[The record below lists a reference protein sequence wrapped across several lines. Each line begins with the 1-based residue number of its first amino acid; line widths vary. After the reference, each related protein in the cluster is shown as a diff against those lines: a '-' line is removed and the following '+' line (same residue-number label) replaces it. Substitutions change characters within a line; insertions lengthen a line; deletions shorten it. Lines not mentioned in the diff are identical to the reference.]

1 MKNRGKSIGLVLAG
15 VLIGTAISGPA
26 AYAAEEWYKAY
37 RSGRN
42 FYVNGEQVE
51 MDAYTVEGN
60 NYVKLRDVGRLVGF
74 NVWWDEENCTVQIET
89 GSPYTGEAPEKAE
102 PDVAENPTTTED
114 TNPAVLTGKYTR
126 EAYEAL
132 RQTVAT
138 GKESTA
144 VAMSEETR
152 AAMLDACAAIG
163 GCPGYHMKTDA
174 DGKTCFYAKRSG
186 SYEEAAAYC
195 KPFLDGLTGTDAERV
210 RSVAFYVCD
219 RLTYASG
226 VTASPRTVLT
236 DDAAHRGNCMSYAH
250 CFKFL
255 CDLAGIPCILVH
267 SDTHQ
272 WNEVYADG
280 KWLSIDVS
288 SVDVGDDPAW
298 REKTSVLHVAAEMQG
313 TDYVQSQPELTSFA
327 RELFVPGSTK

>member
-126 EAYEAL
+126 EAYEAPAPDRRHGQGVHSGRHERGDPRGDAGRL
-132 RQTVAT
+132 R
-138 GKESTA
+138 
-144 VAMSEETR
+144 R
-152 AAMLDACAAIG
+152 
-163 GCPGYHMKTDA
+163 H
-174 DGKTCFYAKRSG
+174 R
-186 SYEEAAAYC
+186 
-195 KPFLDGLTGTDAERV
+195 
-210 RSVAFYVCD
+210 
-219 RLTYASG
+219 RLS
-226 VTASPRTVLT
+226 
-236 DDAAHRGNCMSYAH
+236 
-250 CFKFL
+250 
-255 CDLAGIPCILVH
+255 GIPHENGRGRQDLLLRKAFR
-267 SDTHQ
+267 Q
-272 WNEVYADG
+272 
-280 KWLSIDVS
+280 L
-288 SVDVGDDPAW
+288 
-298 REKTSVLHVAAEMQG
+298 
-313 TDYVQSQPELTSFA
+313 
-327 RELFVPGSTK
+327 